1 MRPCAT
7 TIPCCSCVLP
17 SAWWITTGP
26 SSSESGCGVVARTDV
41 MDEMGAA
48 QSISPADSVDILQ
61 ITKAVPVRVPISR
74 RVVAEWEE
82 AWNTL
87 VLIKVDE
94 KQPREDKRPDAK
106 CYLCNL
112 LKKTSH
118 AGLLCPHDG

>member
-1 MRPCAT
+1 
-7 TIPCCSCVLP
+7 
-17 SAWWITTGP
+17 
-26 SSSESGCGVVARTDV
+26 